1 MIQNQSL
8 SLTELGLLGIIKFIW
23 IMGAGVLTG
32 ILCGILGSLLT
43 KWCNKDYQNLEP
55 FFVYGTAFFAYTTCN
70 LLSISSIFG
79 VISCTFFMRP
89 YVEANIS
96 PRNKTTIDFSI
107 KLMAHI
113 AEMMV
118 FIFLGIVTSSVFDS
132 EEPFE
137 WSFNL
142 WNILFVTIVRFLVVF
157 ALGFILN
164 LFSMRKLSFKD
175 QFIVAFSGLRG
186 GIAFGMIY
194 SLQIQNRMMYIQTTL
209 IIIFFTVFIQGSSVG
224 PLLNFLKVEKEPSES
239 ETRSMLET
247 AIGHL
252 SIGVKDILGSRTDSF
267 YFYHRMGKF
276 SDRHIKPYLTK
287 DKRNVYPYK
296 TEDSSSNS
304 VTGSSII
311 VRKRIQSKESATSRD
326 KIMIENCKV

>member
-32 ILCGILGSLLT
+32 ILCGVLGSLLT
-43 KWCNKDYQNLEP
+43 KFSSKDYQNLEP
-55 FFVYGTAFFAYTTCN
+55 FFIYGTAFFAYTTCN

-96 PRNKTTIDFSI
+96 PENKTVIDYSI
-107 KLMAHI
+107 KIMAHI

-137 WSFNL
+137 WGFNL

-157 ALGFILN
+157 TLGFILN
-164 LFSMRKLSFKD
+164 LFSMRKLSLKD

-194 SLQIQNRMMYIQTTL
+194 SLQIPNRIMYIQTTL

-224 PLLNFLKVEKEPSES
+224 PLLNFLKVEKEPFES
-239 ETRSMLET
+239 DTRSLLDT
-247 AIGHL
+247 AIDHL
-252 SIGVKDILGSRTDSF
+252 SIGVKDILESRNDSF
-267 YFYHRMGKF
+267 YFYHRMGKL
-276 SDRHIKPYLTK
+276 SDKYIKPYLTK
-287 DKRNVYPYK
+287 HKRNVYP
-296 TEDSSSNS
+296 TVVCSSNS
-304 VTGSSII
+304 FAESTTI
-311 VRKRIQSKESATSRD
+311 VRKRIESIESATSRH
-326 KIMIENCKV
+326 KMIIEDCKV